1 MATSKPS
8 KTGIILTILST
19 LAFVGSTM
27 LLSFLALDIIYLPY
41 LSPLAHLVALLISPF
56 VPLLFPA
63 FLGVFLKVCRRAT
76 WPKKKFW
83 LFMTGS
89 SVFQHTGRAV
99 ADALA
104 LWRHG
109 EVCGLA
115 ECRGR
120 WLEWLLVVWVVAA
133 QSAGWRWD
141 LGYVDAWI
149 DHLVDQEAEKW
160 VRAEADGVA
169 VAPGEASQERD
180 LEKGDEGFETAV
192 YRSAQEDKKQLAA
205 MDAEDEVLVVVVSE
219 EDMA

>member
-1 MATSKPS
+1 MATPRPS
-8 KTGIILTILST
+8 KTSLILAHLGT

-56 VPLLFPA
+56 IPLLFPA

-83 LFMTGS
+83 VFMTGS

-104 LWRHG
+104 LWHHG
-109 EVCGLA
+109 EGCGLA

-120 WLEWLLVVWVVAA
+120 WLEWVLVVWVVAA

-160 VRAEADGVA
+160 ARAEADGGA
-169 VAPGEASQERD
+169 QGELEHGPD
-180 LEKGDEGFETAV
+180 LEKGTERLEKVVCRA
-192 YRSAQEDKKQLAA
+192 AQEDKQQLAA
-205 MDAEDEVLVVVVSE
+205 LGAEEEVLVLVVSE
-219 EDMA
+219 DMA